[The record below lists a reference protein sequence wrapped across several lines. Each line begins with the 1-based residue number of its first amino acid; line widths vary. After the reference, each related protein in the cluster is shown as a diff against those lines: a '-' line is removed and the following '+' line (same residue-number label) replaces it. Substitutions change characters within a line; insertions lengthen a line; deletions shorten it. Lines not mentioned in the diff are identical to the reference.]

1 MSSLLVPLVISHSSL
16 VLVSMVLR
24 LEAHLFHLLHY
35 LLLLFLTEILYPASL
50 VLVNTHL
57 LLVMLSQLPPT
68 VLCHLL
74 LQLPVLPCLQPL
86 FLAFP
91 VLVYPL
97 RLLSRVFLALLYPL
111 FHLHLVF
118 RVLCYL
124 VYLVRPSQVSLCPQY
139 RHYLTLILATESLS
153 AASKDLVLIL

>member
-68 VLCHLL
+68 
-74 LQLPVLPCLQPL
+74 LPVLPCLQLL

-118 RVLCYL
+118 RVSCYL
-124 VYLVRPSQVSLCPQY
+124 VYLARLNLLCLCLPY
-139 RHYLTLILATESLS
+139 RHYLTLI
-153 AASKDLVLIL
+153 